1 MITMLSFIALALIF
15 QVAAV
20 LDRTPGMTANDI
32 AAVTIPVVALTQL
45 LKWFNVVSDTRG
57 PFVVLSLSLFG
68 VVLWAFSEGRL
79 VASNAFNLF
88 TGFALVATSA
98 AGVFGFTRAAP
109 EAVTATK
116 QPPAGAGSSPTT

>member
-1 MITMLSFIALALIF
+1 VLNLLLIIGLALIF
-15 QVAAV
+15 QIAPV

-45 LKWFNVVSDTRG
+45 LKWFGVVSDSKG
-57 PFVVLSLSLFG
+57 PFAVLSLSLFG
-68 VVLWAFSEGRL
+68 VTLWAFSEGRL

-109 EAVTATK
+109 EAVTATR
-116 QPPAGAGSSPTT
+116 QPPAGAGSNPTT

>member
-1 MITMLSFIALALIF
+1 MTYLLIILALAY
-15 QVAAV
+15 QAAAV

-45 LKWFNVVSDTRG
+45 LKWFGVVSDTKG
-57 PFVVLSLSLFG
+57 PFVVLALSLSG
-68 VVLWAFSEGRL
+68 VLLWAFSEGRL
-79 VASNAFNLF
+79 VASNTFNLF

-109 EAVTATK
+109 EAVTATR
-116 QPPAGAGSSPTT
+116 QPPSGAGSSPTT